1 MKQERIQKAE
11 SITQQL
17 IANYLIEEA
26 QELSI
31 EYWIVTVT
39 DVKMSQDLSYLD
51 VYVSS
56 LKKTEGITKELA
68 EHAHKIHRMLWRKIQ
83 FIKVPKIRFRYD
95 ESGEISFWIT
105 QAISNLDI
113 K

>member
-31 EYWIVTVT
+31 EY
-39 DVKMSQDLSYLD
+39 
-51 VYVSS
+51 
-56 LKKTEGITKELA
+56 
-68 EHAHKIHRMLWRKIQ
+68 
-83 FIKVPKIRFRYD
+83 
-95 ESGEISFWIT
+95 
-105 QAISNLDI
+105 
-113 K
+113 